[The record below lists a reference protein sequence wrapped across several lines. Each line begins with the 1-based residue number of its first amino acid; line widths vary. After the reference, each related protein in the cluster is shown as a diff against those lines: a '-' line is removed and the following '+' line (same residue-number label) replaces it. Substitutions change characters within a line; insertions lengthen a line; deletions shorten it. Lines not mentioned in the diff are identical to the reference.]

1 MTTLPSGLST
11 PGVYWYDLLSVEAFT
26 KSKIDNPKSA
36 IERSGQKLPT
46 KESYLLT
53 TEKEVPQPSSYR
65 PFISPDT
72 QLPEITWR
80 SVLLGALLSIVFG
93 ATSAYL
99 GLRVGLT
106 VSASIPS
113 AVIAML
119 LFRSRTHSTIL
130 ENNIV
135 QTIGSAGES
144 IAAGVVFTVPA
155 LIFLGFDLD
164 VLRTFLLAL
173 SGGIIGILFMIPLR
187 RYLIIKE
194 HGKLLYPE
202 GTACAEILMA
212 GQSGGVKAKNV
223 FTGLGVGALYKFC
236 MGGDGGALKLWNGLP
251 TWSPSWYPGSTLNAE
266 VSPELLG
273 IGYVIGYRTS
283 ALMVAGGVLSWLVLI
298 PMLRFFGQA
307 GGQAILPAMKAI
319 PLMSVEEL
327 YRDYVKY
334 IGAGAVTAGGIFSMV
349 RAMPSIVSSF
359 RASLKQLVSLRSGKG
374 EAALRTDRDLPITVV
389 VAGSIL
395 TIVFISL
402 LPQLQVNLLSAFLIV
417 VFGFFFAVVS
427 SRLTGQI
434 GSSSCPNSGMAI
446 ATLIGTCLIFVA
458 LGLTGEPKYL
468 AMALSVGAIV
478 CIASSNAGTTSQD
491 LKTGFLVGA
500 TPIYQQT
507 GLIIGVLTSVLVIGW
522 TVVYLNKNFTTFEKL
537 QLETT
542 LTLPP
547 NPVDAKGPDG
557 NVYKVVRIQNH
568 PTLPDGKYLVNAPEG
583 KVQFREIPGIENLQA
598 PQAKLMSVVIKGI
611 LDRKL
616 PWGLILFGILIA
628 VVVEL
633 CGVHSLAF
641 AVGVYLSL
649 SSTMPIFVG
658 GLVRKLAD
666 KVYHRAADDAGETEG
681 TLFSS
686 GLIAGGALV
695 GILVAGIV
703 GAGLAE
709 TLAVGDR
716 WFPTLSQNKFV
727 GLGIFGLLAGWLLTA
742 AKTKKRDV

>member
-1 MTTLPSGLST
+1 MLSS
-11 PGVYWYDLLSVEAFT
+11 DLLHAIFSSIFCRIPHEDHINKEALI
-26 KSKIDNPKSA
+26 SKIENRTAES
-36 IERSGQKLPT
+36 SGYQPF
-46 KESYLLT
+46 
-53 TEKEVPQPSSYR
+53 VP
-65 PFISPDT
+65 PDAR
-72 QLPEITWR
+72 LPEITWR
-80 SVLLGALLSIVFG
+80 SVLLGAVLSIIFG

-113 AVIAML
+113 AVVAML

-173 SGGIIGILFMIPLR
+173 SGGVIGILFMIPLR

-202 GTACAEILMA
+202 GTACAEILIA
-212 GQSGGVKAKNV
+212 GQSGGIKAKNV
-223 FTGLGVGALYKFC
+223 FTGLGAGALYKFC

-251 TWSPSWYPGSTLNAE
+251 TWSPPWYPGSTVNAE

-273 IGYVIGYRTS
+273 IGYIIGYRTS

-298 PMLRFFGQA
+298 PMLRFFGQTNT
-307 GGQAILPAMKAI
+307 QAILPAMKAI
-319 PLMSVEEL
+319 PLMSVDEL

-359 RASLKQLVSLRSGKG
+359 RASVKQLVSLRSGNDK
-374 EAALRTDRDLPITVV
+374 AVLRTDRDLPISVV
-389 VAGSIL
+389 VGGSIL

-417 VFGFFFAVVS
+417 IFGFFFAVVS
-427 SRLTGQI
+427 SRLTGQV

-537 QLETT
+537 QLSIIVTPT
-542 LTLPP
+542 S
-547 NPVDAKGPDG
+547 NSADATGPDRMH
-557 NVYKVVRIQNH
+557 YKLVRIQNH
-568 PTLPDGKYLVNAPEG
+568 STLPDGKYLVDPQDG
-583 KVQFREIPGIENLQA
+583 IVKFRQIPGIENLQA

-633 CGVHSLAF
+633 SGVHSLAF

-658 GLVRKLAD
+658 GFVRKLAD
-666 KVYHRAADDAGETEG
+666 KLYHRTADDAGETEG

-703 GAGLAE
+703 GTGLGDTFAI
-709 TLAVGDR
+709 GDR
-716 WFPTLSQNKFV
+716 WLPALSQSRLA
-727 GLGIFGLLAGWLLTA
+727 GLGIFALLASWLLA
-742 AKTKKRDV
+742 SARAKKQ

>member
-1 MTTLPSGLST
+1 LPVLAGSESHL
-11 PGVYWYDLLSVEAFT
+11 
-26 KSKIDNPKSA
+26 I
-36 IERSGQKLPT
+36 
-46 KESYLLT
+46 KEPALLT
-53 TEKEVPQPSSYR
+53 AEKDVPTPPNFRSFVPPETY
-65 PFISPDT
+65 
-72 QLPEITWR
+72 LPELTWR
-80 SVLLGALLSIVFG
+80 AVLLGAVLSIIFG

-119 LFRSRTHSTIL
+119 LFRSRTYSPIL

-173 SGGIIGILFMIPLR
+173 TGGVMGILFTIPLR

-194 HGKLLYPE
+194 HGRLLYPE

-212 GQSGGVKAKNV
+212 GQSGGVKARNV
-223 FTGLGVGALYKFC
+223 FTGLGIGALYKFC
-236 MGGDGGALKLWNGLP
+236 MGGDGGALKFWNGLP
-251 TWSPSWYPGSTLNAE
+251 TWTPRWYPGSRVNIE

-307 GGQAILPAMKAI
+307 SGEVILPATKI
-319 PLMSVEEL
+319 IRLMSVEEL

-334 IGAGAVTAGGIFSMV
+334 MGAGAVTAGGIFSMV
-349 RAMPSIVSSF
+349 RAMPSIISSF
-359 RASLKQLVSLRSGKG
+359 KASVKQLAVLRSGKA
-374 EAALRTDRDLPITVV
+374 ETVLRTDRDIPITVV
-389 VAGSIL
+389 VVGCL
-395 TIVFISL
+395 LIVGFIWL
-402 LPQLQVNLLSAFLIV
+402 LPQFQVNLVSAFLIV
-417 VFGFFFAVVS
+417 LFGFFFAVVS

-434 GSSSCPNSGMAI
+434 GSSSCPNSGMAV

-458 LGLTGEPKYL
+458 LGLTGDPKYL

-537 QLETT
+537 QVQTT
-542 LTLPP
+542 LVLPP

-557 NVYKVVRIQNH
+557 NTYKLMQVQNH
-568 PTLPDGKYLVNAPEG
+568 ALLPDGKYLVVAPEG
-583 KVQFREIPGIENLQA
+583 RVQFREIPGIENLQA

-628 VVVEL
+628 IVVEL

-666 KVYHRAADDAGETEG
+666 RLYRRTADDAGETEG

-695 GILVAGIV
+695 GIVVAGIV
-703 GAGLAE
+703 GAGQADRFSFGE
-709 TLAVGDR
+709 R
-716 WFPTLSQNKFV
+716 WFPALSQNRYV
-727 GLGIFGLLAGWLLTA
+727 ALAIFGLLASWLLGA
-742 AKTKKRDV
+742 ARTKR

>member
-1 MTTLPSGLST
+1 MPTL
-11 PGVYWYDLLSVEAFT
+11 
-26 KSKIDNPKSA
+26 DNETADSPH
-36 IERSGQKLPT
+36 
-46 KESYLLT
+46 Y
-53 TEKEVPQPSSYR
+53 QP
-65 PFISPDT
+65 FVSPEM
-72 QLPEITWR
+72 QLPELTWR
-80 SVLLGALLSIVFG
+80 SVLLGAVLGIIFG

-113 AVIAML
+113 AVVAML

-212 GQSGGVKAKNV
+212 GQSGGVRAKNV

-251 TWSPSWYPGSTLNAE
+251 TWSPSWYSGSTLNAE

-298 PMLRFFGQA
+298 PMLRFFGQS
-307 GGQAILPAMKAI
+307 GIQAIPPAIKAI
-319 PLMSVEEL
+319 PLMSVEEI

-349 RAMPSIVSSF
+349 RAMPSIIGSF
-359 RASLKQLVSLRSGKG
+359 RASLKQLASQRSRGG

-389 VAGSIL
+389 VVGSL
-395 TIVFISL
+395 ATIVFISL

-417 VFGFFFAVVS
+417 AFGFFFSVVS
-427 SRLTGQI
+427 SRLTGQV

-458 LGLTGEPKYL
+458 LGLTGEPRYL

-522 TVVYLNKNFTTFEKL
+522 TVVYLNRNFTTFEKL
-537 QLETT
+537 QLE
-542 LTLPP
+542 LAVPP
-547 NPVDAKGPDG
+547 ASNSHDIKGPDG
-557 NVYKVVRIQNH
+557 KLYKLVQIRNH
-568 PTLPDGKYLVNAPEG
+568 STLPDGKYLVDAGEG
-583 KVQFREIPGIENLQA
+583 RVRFRQIPGIENLQA

-658 GLVRKLAD
+658 GLIRKLAD
-666 KVYHRAADDAGETEG
+666 RMYQRTPDDAGETEG

-686 GLIAGGALV
+686 GLIAGGALI
-695 GILVAGIV
+695 GILVAGIT
-703 GAGLAE
+703 GAGLSE
-709 TLAVGDR
+709 TFAIGDQ
-716 WFPTLSQNKFV
+716 WFSGLSQNRLV
-727 GLGIFGLLAGWLLTA
+727 GLGMFGLLGGWLLVA
-742 AKTKKRDV
+742 ARTKK

>member
-1 MTTLPSGLST
+1 
-11 PGVYWYDLLSVEAFT
+11 
-26 KSKIDNPKSA
+26 
-36 IERSGQKLPT
+36 
-46 KESYLLT
+46 LT
-53 TEKEVPQPSSYR
+53 TTEEQISKSSNFQP
-65 PFISPDT
+65 FVSPYT
-72 QLPEITWR
+72 RLPEITWR
-80 SVLLGALLSIVFG
+80 SVLLGSALSIIFG

-119 LFRSRTHSTIL
+119 LFHSRSHSTIL

-173 SGGIIGILFMIPLR
+173 SGGVIGILFMIPLR

-212 GQSGGVKAKNV
+212 GQGGGIKAKNV
-223 FTGLGVGALYKFC
+223 FTGLGIGAVYKFA
-236 MGGDGGALKLWNGLP
+236 MGGDGGGLKLWNGLP
-251 TWSPSWYPGSTLNAE
+251 TWTPSWYAGSTVHIE

-273 IGYVIGYRTS
+273 IGYIIGYRTS
-283 ALMVAGGVLSWLVLI
+283 ALMVAGGILSWLVLI
-298 PMLRFFGQA
+298 PMVRFFGQA
-307 GGQAILPAMKAI
+307 DNHVVLPATQVI
-319 PLMSVEEL
+319 PLMSINEL

-334 IGAGAVTAGGIFSMV
+334 IGAGAVTAGGVFSMV
-349 RAMPSIVSSF
+349 RAMPSIISSF
-359 RASLKQLVSLRSGKG
+359 RASVKQLATLRTGNR
-374 EAALRTDRDLPITVV
+374 ETLLRTDRDLPITVV
-389 VAGSIL
+389 VVGSIAV
-395 TIVFISL
+395 IIFISL
-402 LPQLQVNLLSAFLIV
+402 LPQFQVNLISSFLIV

-427 SRLTGQI
+427 SRLTGEI

-458 LGLTGEPKYL
+458 MGLTGEPKYL

-537 QLETT
+537 QTQTSLVPPPSAIET
-542 LTLPP
+542 
-547 NPVDAKGPDG
+547 KGPDG
-557 NVYKVVRIQNH
+557 NLYKFFRVRNH
-568 PTLPDGKYLVNAPEG
+568 PTLPDGRYLVTASEG
-583 KVQFREIPGIENLQA
+583 KVQFREVPGIENLQA

-616 PWGLILFGILIA
+616 PWGLIMFGILIA

-633 CGVHSLAF
+633 CGVPSLAF

-649 SSTMPIFVG
+649 SSTMPIFLG

-666 KVYHRAADDAGETEG
+666 KLYQRSADDANETEG

-709 TLAVGDR
+709 NLAIGER
-716 WFPTLSQNKFV
+716 WFPSFSQDRFV
-727 GLGIFGLLAGWLLTA
+727 SLGIFGMLALWLLLA
-742 AKTKKRDV
+742 AKTKKPGGTG